1 MGELE
6 GEYRWRVGDNRI
18 RYRIDEEKKA
28 VILLDVGPR
37 RSAYN

>member
-6 GEYRWRVGDNRI
+6 GEHRRRVGDNRI

-28 VILLDVGPR
+28 VIPLDVGPR